1 MESQHLST
9 NVYSFKY
16 FNSSSRFY
24 NRAKCLHKVFVSI
37 LRSLCKEDTIKKEI
51 QNSLTVFTGHQDIDL
66 RDSSIKNDPEGPN
79 STNM

>member
-1 MESQHLST
+1 M
-9 NVYSFKY
+9 
-16 FNSSSRFY
+16 
-24 NRAKCLHKVFVSI
+24 SI
-37 LRSLCKEDTIKKEI
+37 LRSLYKEDTIKKEI

>member
-24 NRAKCLHKVFVSI
+24 NRAKCLYKVFVSI
-37 LRSLCKEDTIKKEI
+37 LRSLYKEDTIKKEI

-66 RDSSIKNDPEGPN
+66 RDSSIKNDPKGPN